1 MWLRDLDLRCGTTQ
15 GRNHIWRVT
24 PLIMARNQAFHNQNN
39 WSFNSTTT
47 QGRNHI
53 WRVTPLI
60 MARKDVFGA
69 GSENRYQLCDKKSII
84 YGIG

>member
-1 MWLRDLDLRCGTTQ
+1 MLANMWLRDLDLRCGTTQ

-47 QGRNHI
+47 TI
-53 WRVTPLI
+53 VCCACW
-60 MARKDVFGA
+60 KDVFGA